1 MILLFLFF
9 PLVSLSCY
17 LRVPRELGVH
27 VGGVARSSTFPVA
40 HWKGALGLVG
50 RLSLGSR
57 GLLPPAAVELG
68 TQLGVTVHH
77 LCFFSPFFF
86 LSSPFL
92 LYFIAFRLTF
102 ACVSVSRKIKCVDF
116 LSPPRS
122 LSVEKRTR
130 TRIPQ
135 FVRAAPAGTH
145 ILGWFM

>member
-57 GLLPPAAVELG
+57 GLLPPAAVGLG

-77 LCFFSPFFF
+77 LCFFS
-86 LSSPFL
+86 LLFL
-92 LYFIAFRLTF
+92 L
-102 ACVSVSRKIKCVDF
+102 VSLFVVFYRVSF
-116 LSPPRS
+116 N
-122 LSVEKRTR
+122 
-130 TRIPQ
+130 
-135 FVRAAPAGTH
+135 VRVC
-145 ILGWFM
+145 FSQSED